1 MKDQGIERKSETAED
16 RESLTVQRSLFKE
29 IPAAWWRQERLTA
42 SRVGSL
48 SLIVPAWFYS
58 ERLQTVAHS
67 ERLQTVALLPSG
79 MAEIETMLR
88 LGGQALLNAAEFTIV
103 KNMLRRVI
111 KPQGG
116 RRVQANAARRHCPA
130 PPSSDA
136 ELIPSSR
143 HSARRAPSI
152 ARVSLGRPS
161 PKQLALTVTLL
172 ALPWR
177 MA

>member
-1 MKDQGIERKSETAED
+1 VKDQGIERKSETAED

-42 SRVGSL
+42 SRAGSL
-48 SLIVPAWFYS
+48 SLIVPAWFY
-58 ERLQTVAHS
+58 S

>member
-1 MKDQGIERKSETAED
+1 VKDQGIERKSETAED

-58 ERLQTVAHS
+58 ERLQTVA
-67 ERLQTVALLPSG
+67 LLPSG
-79 MAEIETMLR
+79 MAEIETTLR

-116 RRVQANAARRHCPA
+116 RRVQA
-130 PPSSDA
+130 
-136 ELIPSSR
+136 
-143 HSARRAPSI
+143 
-152 ARVSLGRPS
+152 
-161 PKQLALTVTLL
+161 
-172 ALPWR
+172 
-177 MA
+177 

>member
-48 SLIVPAWFYS
+48 SLIVPAWFY
-58 ERLQTVAHS
+58 S